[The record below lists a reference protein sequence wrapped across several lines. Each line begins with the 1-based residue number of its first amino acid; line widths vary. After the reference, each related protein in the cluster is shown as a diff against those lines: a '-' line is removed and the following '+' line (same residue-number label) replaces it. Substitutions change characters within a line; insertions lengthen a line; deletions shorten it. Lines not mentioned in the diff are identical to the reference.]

1 MDYLLQLWNLNIN
14 IHECQPLVKQN
25 TEWVVFL
32 DLKILAE
39 EQFDGGITNKQDHS
53 TLCSISS

>member
-1 MDYLLQLWNLNIN
+1 M
-14 IHECQPLVKQN
+14 
-25 TEWVVFL
+25 FL
-32 DLKILAE
+32 DLTILAE